1 MVMGEIS
8 PSLVPLRDRFI
19 ALNVARAR
27 DLVELADRIDMGQ
40 DAEASLLAIG
50 EIVHKVAGVALTLG
64 FPELGLRAAELDK
77 IIIAFRGKEIALA
90 AAWSQASPLMDALL
104 PELLG

>member
-1 MVMGEIS
+1 MAMGEIS

-27 DLVELADRIDMGQ
+27 DLVELADRIDRGQ

-64 FPELGLRAAELDK
+64 FPESKPDSTMRTGRRRKKLTRPRSTRQPRSSLSMQQKR
-77 IIIAFRGKEIALA
+77 
-90 AAWSQASPLMDALL
+90 
-104 PELLG
+104 